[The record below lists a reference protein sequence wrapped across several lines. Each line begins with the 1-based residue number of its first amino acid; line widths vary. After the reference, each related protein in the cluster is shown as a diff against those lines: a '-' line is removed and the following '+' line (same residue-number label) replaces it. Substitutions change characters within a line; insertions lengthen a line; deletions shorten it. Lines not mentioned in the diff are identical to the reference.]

1 MKNGI
6 NTGQFHV
13 KTGFL
18 GNGRRNIISTS
29 VNTKTGSHKYGNGRT
44 KIENGTGRNRNIS
57 VCFQPYSYV
66 LTILTVL
73 KSRLCSILL
82 FLSTFKS
89 TSLCK
94 LLFWKNSI
102 YMYIYS
108 QNHKY
113 GCKHTTALA
122 WKVKNTSYPIMQI
135 RLNITQLHISSRV
148 LIQLENFIQLD
159 AHQHLHTIEQDP
171 SGARD
176 LLYYRHW

>member
-1 MKNGI
+1 
-6 NTGQFHV
+6 
-13 KTGFL
+13 
-18 GNGRRNIISTS
+18 
-29 VNTKTGSHKYGNGRT
+29 
-44 KIENGTGRNRNIS
+44 
-57 VCFQPYSYV
+57 
-66 LTILTVL
+66 
-73 KSRLCSILL
+73 
-82 FLSTFKS
+82 
-89 TSLCK
+89 
-94 LLFWKNSI
+94 
-102 YMYIYS
+102 MYIYS

-135 RLNITQLHISSRV
+135 RLNITQLHMSSRV